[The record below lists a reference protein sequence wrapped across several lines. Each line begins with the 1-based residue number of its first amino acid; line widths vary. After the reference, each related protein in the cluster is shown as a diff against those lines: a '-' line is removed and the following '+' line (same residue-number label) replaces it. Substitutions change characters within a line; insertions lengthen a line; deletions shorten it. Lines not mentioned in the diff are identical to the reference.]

1 MVKSLGCSN
10 NKVTRCRNEHQPKDP
25 SKQSFQ
31 KQRFLM
37 KSGKNGQLTGHQLQR
52 NTSCA
57 FSLFSSLFPLSFL
70 FLLSLSVEATLY
82 THWTHESSTSE
93 AASHLGQLL
102 IPKFVLGLPSQILIY
117 FHLPPH
123 WFQHKSSFILI
134 CQLIFRIALSHD
146 LLRKCKLQSMIVE
159 IILQP

>member
-1 MVKSLGCSN
+1 MVKSLGGSN

-57 FSLFSSLFPLSFL
+57 FSLFFTFSSFFPLPAQSLCGSNALYSLNPWVFNEWSCKSFW
-70 FLLSLSVEATLY
+70 ATP
-82 THWTHESSTSE
+82 
-93 AASHLGQLL
+93 Q
-102 IPKFVLGLPSQILIY
+102 FVLGFNPHLFWLASSFISTQILIY
-117 FHLPPH
+117 FDLPTHL
-123 WFQHKSSFILI
+123 QH
-134 CQLIFRIALSHD
+134 CT
-146 LLRKCKLQSMIVE
+146 QSRCVAKVETMAVE
-159 IILQP
+159 II

>member
-57 FSLFSSLFPLSFL
+57 FSLFFHFFL
-70 FLLSLSVEATLY
+70 FLSSSCSVSL
-82 THWTHESSTSE
+82 WK
-93 AASHLGQLL
+93 QR
-102 IPKFVLGLPSQILIY
+102 FILIEPMS
-117 FHLPPH
+117 LQRVKLQVILGNSSICP
-123 WFQHKSSFILI
+123 WLQSSFILARL
-134 CQLIFRIALSHD
+134 LIYFDSNPHLFRLANSFTALHSVQM
-146 LLRKCKLQSMIVE
+146 CC
-159 IILQP
+159 